1 MFDGSS
7 QCTIVL
13 PVECLGYELVVP
25 YLAYRFA
32 LWFRIMKRQAEMGR
46 GAASFSGSC
55 RRQGQRLTSSRELS
69 DHRATHEDGTA
80 FWGLPARRAP
90 LLV

>member
-1 MFDGSS
+1 MGRQASGVRWTESDVARGGPGGDADELCAMVDGSS

-55 RRQGQRLTSSRELS
+55 RRQAAL
-69 DHRATHEDGTA
+69 D
-80 FWGLPARRAP
+80 
-90 LLV
+90 